1 MAAHDPSPT
10 ETLDS
15 KPAPTG
21 GVGVAAAEP
30 AGPAERKPT
39 HESVGSVIAA
49 IVANILVGI
58 VKFIAAAISGSVA
71 MVSEGIHSIVDSG
84 NGFLVLLGIH
94 QAKKPPTIEHP
105 FGFGKELYFW
115 TLVVAVSIFALGG
128 GVSIMQGI
136 TAIQHALAGT
146 AEHGNPLMSYIVLF
160 AAMVIEGFSLRVAVK
175 SFNKARGSKRP
186 LEYIKDCKDPSL
198 YTVVLEDSA
207 AELGLVFAFLRVAV
221 KSFNKARGS
230 KRPLEYIKD
239 CKDPSLYTVVLE
251 DSAAELGLVFA
262 FFGLL
267 LTHLTGNAVFDGA
280 ASVIIGL
287 LLMCVSVVLLRE
299 SKGLLVG
306 EGMERE
312 ELAEARAMVEA
323 DPAVEK
329 AGRVLTMYFGPDSM
343 LMTVDATFKASC
355 TAGDVLAAVDRI
367 EKNLAT
373 RFPQTTRIFIEAEN
387 IASVET
393 VDATFKASCTA
404 GDVLAAVDRIEKNLA
419 TRFPQTTRIFIE
431 AENIASV
438 ERQRV
443 IQSQMPE
450 E

>member
-1 MAAHDPSPT
+1 MATRMPVPSSSAKPT
-10 ETLDS
+10 AVDDGGTGIGIASGEPS
-15 KPAPTG
+15 QGPAQR
-21 GVGVAAAEP
+21 EP
-30 AGPAERKPT
+30 A

-49 IVANILVGI
+49 IVANIAVGI

-94 QAKKPPTIEHP
+94 KSKKPPTIEHP

-136 TAIQHALAGT
+136 SAIQEALAGHT
-146 AEHGNPLMSYIVLF
+146 EHGNPLMSYIVLV
-160 AAMVIEGFSLRVAVK
+160 AAMLIEGTSLRIAVK
-175 SFNKARGSKRP
+175 SFNKARGPKRP

-207 AELGLVFAFLRVAV
+207 AELGL
-221 KSFNKARGS
+221 
-230 KRPLEYIKD
+230 I
-239 CKDPSLYTVVLE
+239 
-251 DSAAELGLVFA
+251 FA

-280 ASVIIGL
+280 ASVIIGV
-287 LLMCVSVVLLRE
+287 LLMGVSVILLCE

-306 EGMERE
+306 EGMARE

-329 AGRVLTMYFGPDSM
+329 AGRVLTMYFGPNSM

-355 TAGDVLAAVDRI
+355 TANDVLAAVDRI
-367 EKNLAT
+367 EKNLTA
-373 RFPQTTRIFIEAEN
+373 RFPQTSRIFIEAEN
-387 IASVET
+387 L
-393 VDATFKASCTA
+393 
-404 GDVLAAVDRIEKNLA
+404 G
-419 TRFPQTTRIFIE
+419 
-431 AENIASV
+431 SV

-443 IQSQMPE
+443 IQAQMPE